1 MLREQDLDDARQMA
15 ISALDKGQW
24 ATKLPHLS
32 KDCGKNEPGSG
43 ACVVPASH
51 HVTVEPG
58 PIVLGRTLQNARK

>member
-1 MLREQDLDDARQMA
+1 MRMLREQDLDDARQMA

-43 ACVVPASH
+43 ACVV
-51 HVTVEPG
+51 V
-58 PIVLGRTLQNARK
+58 NARIWHQLNRDWE